1 MTSITFTRTA
11 HPYRDTQVI
20 DARAPRTNQAI
31 VGTLSLV
38 AILTGWW
45 GILAALALQLAIGL
59 TFGRR
64 YCLPCLL
71 YFELI
76 QPRLGEGPIEDSRPP
91 RFANVV
97 GVAFL
102 TTATVAYATGLVPA
116 GQALAG
122 IVAALALLAATTGL
136 CVGCEIYRLAA
147 RLRGVRSRL
156 IDRVDLGE
164 LGAVVE
170 GEVVVEF
177 THPLC
182 TDCRALERKLR
193 GEGRPVLTIDVSQR
207 PDIARK
213 YGVVVVPTAV
223 LVASDGVVRALSPE
237 ADPGGSPVRAGGQ
250 LASASRRARAR
261 AGGARPAGR
270 PAPACGSCRRRTCRR
285 GSPRTFPSRG

>member
-1 MTSITFTRTA
+1 MTSLAFQRTA
-11 HPYRDTQVI
+11 HPYRDTAVI

-31 VGTLSLV
+31 VGTLSLL

-45 GILAALALQLAIGL
+45 GILAAVALQLAIGL

-71 YFELI
+71 YFEVI

-91 RFANVV
+91 RFANMV

-102 TTATVAYATGLVPA
+102 SAASLAYVAGFTTA
-116 GQALAG
+116 GQILGG

-136 CVGCEIYRLAA
+136 CVGCEMYRFAA
-147 RLRGVRSRL
+147 RLRGVRTKV
-156 IDRVDLGE
+156 IDQVDLVE

-182 TDCRALERKLR
+182 TDCRELERTLR
-193 GEGRPVLTIDVSQR
+193 AAGRSVLTIDVSKQSQL
-207 PDIARK
+207 ARK
-213 YGVVVVPTAV
+213 YGVTVVPTAV
-223 LVASDGVVRALSPE
+223 LVGPDGAVRARI
-237 ADPGGSPVRAGGQ
+237 A
-250 LASASRRARAR
+250 
-261 AGGARPAGR
+261 
-270 PAPACGSCRRRTCRR
+270 
-285 GSPRTFPSRG
+285 

>member
-1 MTSITFTRTA
+1 MTSVTFTRTA

-45 GILAALALQLAIGL
+45 GILAVLALQLAIGL

-97 GVAFL
+97 GVTFL
-102 TTATVAYATGLVPA
+102 TAASVAYATGLVPV

-122 IVAALALLAATTGL
+122 IVAALALLAAATGL

-147 RLRGVRSRL
+147 RLRGVRSRV

-177 THPLC
+177 TYPLC

-193 GEGRPVLTIDVSQR
+193 GEGRPLLTIDVSQR

-223 LVASDGVVRALSPE
+223 LVAVDGVVRARI
-237 ADPGGSPVRAGGQ
+237 A
-250 LASASRRARAR
+250 
-261 AGGARPAGR
+261 
-270 PAPACGSCRRRTCRR
+270 
-285 GSPRTFPSRG
+285 